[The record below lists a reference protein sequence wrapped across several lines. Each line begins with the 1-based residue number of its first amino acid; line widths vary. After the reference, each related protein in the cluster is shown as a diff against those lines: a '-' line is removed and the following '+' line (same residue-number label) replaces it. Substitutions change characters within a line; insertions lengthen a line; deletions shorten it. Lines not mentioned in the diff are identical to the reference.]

1 MSVAVAVQKDNA
13 DVGMGIYS
21 CARALGLDFI
31 DVTFEE
37 YDFVTYASYLEL
49 PFVQEFL
56 KILRSDAFKAKLEA
70 LGGYSCEKTGNLIY
84 L

>member
-49 PFVQEFL
+49 PFGSGIPE
-56 KILRSDAFKAKLEA
+56 DFKERCL
-70 LGGYSCEKTGNLIY
+70 
-84 L
+84 